1 RLQLELIDVVIKKS
15 SLCQRISGRDMS
27 VKKAAKQLAAFLHL
41 VPRYEMFDYIA
52 KRRICDCLDNH
63 YVQI

>member
-1 RLQLELIDVVIKKS
+1 
-15 SLCQRISGRDMS
+15 MS

-41 VPRYEMFDYIA
+41 VPWYEMFDYIA

-63 YVQI
+63 YVLI